1 MPKKVGKA
9 AVFGEHDEGTLRQL
23 ADVASRAER
32 AALMADGHVGFIQ
45 PVGGVTAYRDAVS
58 VMGVGVDIA
67 CGNAAIRTDMT
78 LAHLGRDGEEAREA
92 LTRVADEI
100 AATVSFGIG

>member
-1 MPKKVGKA
+1 MPKKAGKA

-23 ADVASRAER
+23 ADVASRAEH

-45 PVGGVTAYRDAVS
+45 PVGGVTAYRDEVS

-67 CGNAAIRTDMT
+67 CGVAGIRTDTT
-78 LAHLGRDGEEAREA
+78 LAHLGSDGEEARKA
-92 LTRVADEI
+92 LSRIADEV
-100 AATVSFGIG
+100 ASTVSFGI